1 MRHRDPGLETCFDP
15 VIRGQ
20 NAKRTLFTAI
30 FTVTLSVVSEFALAL
45 ESLAELK
52 WKNRVV
58 LLDAGENAGHFQDE
72 LTAADYEIVDR
83 DILWFILVENG
94 IATNYTGM
102 VSPGFS
108 SRIREDYFADGSKVV
123 LVGKDGGV
131 KYRHKTLEL
140 PDIFVRIDAMPMRQ
154 QEMQDNAN

>member
-1 MRHRDPGLETCFDP
+1 MR
-15 VIRGQ
+15 
-20 NAKRTLFTAI
+20 
-30 FTVTLSVVSEFALAL
+30 
-45 ESLAELK
+45 
-52 WKNRVV
+52 
-58 LLDAGENAGHFQDE
+58 
-72 LTAADYEIVDR
+72 IVDR
-83 DILWFILVENG
+83 DILWFILDDNG

-102 VSPGFS
+102 VSPEFS

-131 KYRHKTLEL
+131 KYRHKALEL